1 MYINSTNSNREH
13 RLRQRDINKNNKKN
27 KYNINITARVM
38 IASSENECMVIN
50 SPVSS
55 GNTKNKTI
63 NKIN

>member
-13 RLRQRDINKNNKKN
+13 RLRQRDMNKNNKKN
-27 KYNINITARVM
+27 KYNITARVI

>member
-1 MYINSTNSNREH
+1 MNSNREH
-13 RLRQRDINKNNKKN
+13 RQIDENKNDKKN
-27 KYNINITARVM
+27 KYNITTRVI